1 MTQGAKVARKGG
13 PRVSQHAID
22 RYRERVADVTEEAA
36 RQALSSVTIAA
47 AIAFGAHFVRLGTG
61 QRVVIEGDRI
71 ITVLPAGTGLRQFA
85 MANDARHL
93 R

>member
-1 MTQGAKVARKGG
+1 MTQGVHITD
-13 PRVSQHAID
+13 HAVV
-22 RYRERVADVTEEAA
+22 RYRERVAAVTEEAA
-36 RQALSSVTIAA
+36 RIALSSATIRA
-47 AIAFGAHFVRLGTG
+47 AISFGAHFVRLGTG